1 MAKLIREFKGNF
13 DEVVEYSKE
22 SIFESNKTATL
33 EHEVYH
39 DINGVKQALIVF
51 EKFSFIGGN
60 RVSLTLNIISVDE
73 DISLVAIT
81 SGGSQAI
88 FYKINTVG
96 EEDFLLRYREK
107 IDELI
112 KRDNESFVR
121 KLYVDRELT

>member
-60 RVSLTLNIISVDE
+60 RVSLTLNIISVNE